1 MSAANAA
8 RNVTAL
14 YDLDNAGPVLNTIRS
29 LPLDKIQPRADQPRQ
44 HYGEEELQALADSI
58 AADGVRTPLRVRE
71 TAEGT
76 FDLLAGHRRRLA
88 AIRAGLSH
96 VPCIVE
102 DLDDLRALEAV
113 VSDNLNR
120 VDLLPHEEGAG
131 LRALLHAGQSP
142 EQVAALIGRTREY
155 VLDRVLI
162 STLPEDVLAKV
173 RRGDISPSVRL
184 LVELARLPEKP
195 VPAPPDPDTHTSAQ
209 IALCEAPPVDLRR
222 EMAAAVSGVGYNAA
236 SKIIGSAS
244 VRHSLQGAPVQTA
257 ALLDVERIPRESVQA
272 RAELDRHF
280 DRLSKFREWAVE
292 NADQLGY
299 LSPEQKRSIAQQVRA
314 GRAALDHIAQAVRV

>member
-1 MSAANAA
+1 VSA
-8 RNVTAL
+8 TAE
-14 YDLDNAGPVLNTIRS
+14 AVQLNSSPATIGTIQL
-29 LPLDKIQPRADQPRQ
+29 LPLDTIQPREDQPRQ

-71 TAEGT
+71 APGGY
-76 FDLLAGHRRRLA
+76 DLLAGHRRRLA
-88 AIRAGLSH
+88 AIRAGLTH

-102 DLDDLRALEAV
+102 QLDDLRALEAV
-113 VSDNLNR
+113 VADNLNR

-142 EQVAALIGRTREY
+142 EQVAALIGRSREY

-173 RRGDISPSVRL
+173 RRGDINPSVRL
-184 LVELARLPEKP
+184 LVELAKLPEKP
-195 VPAPPDPDTHTSAQ
+195 VPAPPDPDTHTSPQ

-222 EMAAAVSGVGYNAA
+222 EMAAAVTGCGYQAA
-236 SKIIGSAS
+236 SRIIGAAS
-244 VRHSLQGAPVQTA
+244 VRHGLRGAPVQTT
-257 ALLDVERIPRESVQA
+257 ALLEVERIPREAAQA
-272 RAELDRHF
+272 RAELDRRF
-280 DRLSKFREWAVE
+280 EQLSKFREWAVE

-299 LSPEQKRSIAQQVRA
+299 LSPEQKRSIAQQVAA
-314 GRAALDHIAQAVRV
+314 GRAALDQIAEAVRV